1 MSLTDGESRHVL
13 ICSRA
18 CAGEAPGV
26 KIRGLVVMLRNS
38 WRHGQGMAHAA
49 GDMARSLRTLAALT
63 MSEILDLFQK
73 SVVDFDGCLHS
84 PTLGDP

>member
-1 MSLTDGESRHVL
+1 MSLTDGESRHAL

-49 GDMARSLRTLAALT
+49 GDIARSLRTLAALT
-63 MSEILDLFQK
+63 MSEIL
-73 SVVDFDGCLHS
+73 HS